1 MIQEHLSS
9 TNFNFNLYSILQMNQ
24 KNNQVLNNLPDEEN
38 EYDHN
43 EDKHSDE
50 DDENELGWSQTS
62 RERNSYETDEDYQER
77 MEDLDNYMDG
87 F

>member
-38 EYDHN
+38 
-43 EDKHSDE
+43 
-50 DDENELGWSQTS
+50 
-62 RERNSYETDEDYQER
+62 
-77 MEDLDNYMDG
+77 
-87 F
+87 